1 MKYFFVLFF
10 VVHISA
16 AQQVS
21 TGLSF
26 LKLGIGA
33 RPVAMGEAYTAI
45 SSDHA
50 SLYYNPASLSFHERN
65 EIMLM
70 HKQWIAETTTEYLG
84 ATILGGTWN
93 YGFSVL
99 STSVSGI
106 EVRLIPGEADG
117 TFSSRNIAAG
127 GTLSYRFNDALAA
140 GISGKVLYEKIFI
153 DEAGGFGIDLGVSY
167 RYDEHLS
174 LGVAIVNLGSMNRLR
189 DQATDV
195 PSTVRF
201 GAAYASPL
209 TESIGAV
216 GAIDAVQTLKD
227 DLLHIHTG
235 VEFSYLTLAS
245 VRFGYQTGYEFR
257 SFATGIGLR
266 YASIVFDY
274 AFVPFSGAFNS
285 AHTFSLSFLL

>member
-1 MKYFFVLFF
+1 MKHIFLIFFAVT
-10 VVHISA
+10 ISA

-26 LKLGIGA
+26 LTIGIGA
-33 RPVAMGEAYTAI
+33 RPVAMGEAYTAV
-45 SSDHA
+45 SSDHS
-50 SLYYNPASLSFHERN
+50 SLYYNPASLSFQDRN

-84 ATILGGTWN
+84 ATILGGAWN
-93 YGFSVL
+93 YGFSIQ

-106 EVRLIPGEADG
+106 EVRLIPGDADG
-117 TFSSRNIAAG
+117 TFSARNIAAG
-127 GTLSYRFNDALAA
+127 GTLSYRFNDLLAA

-153 DEAGGFGIDLGVSY
+153 DEATGYGVDLGVSY
-167 RYDEHLS
+167 RYNEHLTF
-174 LGVAIVNLGSMNRLR
+174 GAAIVNLGSMNQLR

-195 PSTVRF
+195 PSTVRL
-201 GAAYASPL
+201 GAAYSSLL
-209 TESIGAV
+209 TESISAI
-216 GAIDAVQTLKD
+216 GAIDAVQPLKD

-235 VEFSYLTLAS
+235 LEFSYLSTAS

-257 SFATGIGLR
+257 SFATGVGIR
-266 YASIVFDY
+266 YASVMFDY

-285 AHTFSLSFLL
+285 THTFSLSFIL